1 MDSAQNAEISRGT
14 RAAKCRRMKRTLAW
28 LPLLLLASV
37 IAVPAEAQTQRGVI
51 VIEAL
56 ITPVPTVAPA
66 PLIAPAVTTASVASP
81 LTVAPQ
87 YGIVEIDDHE
97 EPAPRSRPN
106 WRAVAIGAAMFVGA
120 YALNLG
126 GTAFYSTMPGLG
138 GRQRDQFLGWA
149 LVPIVG
155 PIAQLTMAPEDWMMP
170 ILAIDLLIQ
179 VAGLVTAIV
188 GTVVRVRPAPRA
200 SGPTLTVTPVA
211 STELVG
217 LAAAGT
223 F

>member
-1 MDSAQNAEISRGT
+1 MN
-14 RAAKCRRMKRTLAW
+14 RTLAS
-28 LPLLLLASV
+28 LLLSVASLW
-37 IAVPAEAQTQRGVI
+37 IAAPAAAQTPTPVEGRGTI

-56 ITPVPTVAPA
+56 VTPPPAPVVAPPPVLAPVPAAP
-66 PLIAPAVTTASVASP
+66 PFS
-81 LTVAPQ
+81 VAPQ
-87 YGIVEIDDHE
+87 YGIVEHGAVA
-97 EPAPRSRPN
+97 EPAPRSRPS
-106 WRAVAIGAAMFVGA
+106 WRTVAIGSALLVGA

-126 GTAFYSTMPGLG
+126 GTLFWSTMPGL
-138 GRQRDQFLGWA
+138 RHSQRDPFIGWS
-149 LVPIVG
+149 LVPIAG

-170 ILAIDLLIQ
+170 ILAIDLLLQ

-188 GTVVRVRPAPRA
+188 GTVVRETPERSV
-200 SGPTLTVTPVA
+200 GPTITVTPVA